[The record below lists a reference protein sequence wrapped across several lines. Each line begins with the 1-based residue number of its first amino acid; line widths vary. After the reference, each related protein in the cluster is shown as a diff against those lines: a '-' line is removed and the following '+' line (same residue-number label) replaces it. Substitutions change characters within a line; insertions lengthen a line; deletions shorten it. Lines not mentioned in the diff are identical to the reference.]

1 MTEPTALAND
11 LRLVLGRLIRRLRA
25 ERRGLTL
32 GQVTV
37 LGRLDREGPAGT
49 SDLAACERVRPQSM
63 AATVA
68 ALTAAGL
75 VERRPDPVDRRR
87 ILIALTEHGRE
98 TLAADRR
105 RRDAWLAE
113 ALQNDLSER
122 ERAILA
128 EAATLLARIADSE
141 TGDRPNG

>member
-1 MTEPTALAND
+1 
-11 LRLVLGRLIRRLRA
+11 
-25 ERRGLTL
+25 
-32 GQVTV
+32 
-37 LGRLDREGPAGT
+37 
-49 SDLAACERVRPQSM
+49 M

-87 ILIALTEHGRE
+87 ILIALTEHGRA

-113 ALQNDLSER
+113 ALQNDLTER
-122 ERAILA
+122 ERGVLA

-141 TGDRPNG
+141 TGGHPNG